1 MGNKHSTGFCALH
14 FKGQFLPIQLFPQ
27 WSPLRYV
34 RLFWRKYILSRKII
48 CFMAFSRV
56 LEKCSGKHLSLV
68 LRGEL
73 LLQVRLILEELAIV
87 QEEILW
93 LERKVEEL
101 KLILCRER
109 EHNRER
115 EMLHLTRLPEETQL
129 LFGPEN
135 RSVLNDQ
142 RSRSQNYD
150 EFRKERM
157 RKERRPSLG
166 SVSEILS
173 MSSRRFNGKPK
184 TLPKKNVQKPPAY
197 VRDKE
202 SK

>member
-1 MGNKHSTGFCALH
+1 M
-14 FKGQFLPIQLFPQ
+14 
-27 WSPLRYV
+27 
-34 RLFWRKYILSRKII
+34 
-48 CFMAFSRV
+48 
-56 LEKCSGKHLSLV
+56 
-68 LRGEL
+68 
-73 LLQVRLILEELAIV
+73 QVRLILEELAIV

-101 KLILCRER
+101 KLILYRQREQ
-109 EHNRER
+109 NRER

-129 LFGPEN
+129 LFGLEN

-173 MSSRRFNGKPK
+173 MSSTRFNGKPK
-184 TLPKKNVQKPPAY
+184 TLSKKNVQKPHAY
-197 VRDKE
+197 VRDKLRI
-202 SK
+202 

>member
-1 MGNKHSTGFCALH
+1 M
-14 FKGQFLPIQLFPQ
+14 
-27 WSPLRYV
+27 
-34 RLFWRKYILSRKII
+34 
-48 CFMAFSRV
+48 
-56 LEKCSGKHLSLV
+56 
-68 LRGEL
+68 
-73 LLQVRLILEELAIV
+73 QVRLILEELAIV

-101 KLILCRER
+101 KLILYRQREQ
-109 EHNRER
+109 NRER

-129 LFGPEN
+129 LFGLEN

-173 MSSRRFNGKPK
+173 VSSTRFNGKPK
-184 TLPKKNVQKPPAY
+184 TLPKNVQKPHAY
-197 VRDKE
+197 VRDIE